1 MREPNMELAS
11 LYYDADPVFGFH
23 KSLID
28 GPHAHATG
36 PASLALQSA
45 KEAVPRP
52 VAAST
57 TQKAD
62 VNCCTGSLPPPRPSP
77 KSRTHDGDDPDD
89 GDAVNDDEVDSKSR
103 DGIQRF
109 PRGELDEQI
118 ADDAGFLPLHM
129 AAIHSD
135 STDMFTLL
143 LKINVGAVR
152 ERAGPHG
159 RSPLHFLVS
168 RPPGHTPPDTMV
180 ELALILLN
188 ADPDIAMLGDIDGV
202 TPFHLVFWRTCAKSA
217 EHLIRLILTM
227 CPGAAKIIHRKYDM
241 YPLHLAVSFL
251 PAQIAE
257 AVVPDLLSAFKDA
270 AGIRDGRENLP
281 ALIAAEACSIKT
293 VELILE
299 AFPDALHARDA
310 GGRNLFHR
318 ATSRADGDAGIVQY
332 LSKNY
337 PDTVKV
343 VDEKGLTPLH
353 FAVYYGKDL
362 KFLRAVYEADPSA
375 IEVRE
380 ILYHLPF

>member
-1 MREPNMELAS
+1 
-11 LYYDADPVFGFH
+11 
-23 KSLID
+23 
-28 GPHAHATG
+28 
-36 PASLALQSA
+36 
-45 KEAVPRP
+45 
-52 VAAST
+52 
-57 TQKAD
+57 
-62 VNCCTGSLPPPRPSP
+62 
-77 KSRTHDGDDPDD
+77 
-89 GDAVNDDEVDSKSR
+89 
-103 DGIQRF
+103 
-109 PRGELDEQI
+109 
-118 ADDAGFLPLHM
+118 
-129 AAIHSD
+129 
-135 STDMFTLL
+135 
-143 LKINVGAVR
+143 
-152 ERAGPHG
+152 
-159 RSPLHFLVS
+159 
-168 RPPGHTPPDTMV
+168 MV

-217 EHLIRLILTM
+217 EHLIRLMLTM
-227 CPGAAKIIHRKYDM
+227 CPGAAKLIHRKYDM

-299 AFPDALHARDA
+299 AFPDALYARDA